1 MRMKDYQ
8 NRIWLFLHYHF
19 NVIARYIAAFFSKP
33 FSTLRLLV
41 SRLITYI
48 QITIMIYVRNN
59 NSCRV
64 DSLLFFLRSLS
75 LTHTH
80 ARTRARVSLEPLRSL
95 DQPSAIR
102 PSKIMDSK
110 EHMSLQAPDRGDYE
124 NTRDSRETRL
134 VGRFF
139 VFRRPNRRRLVDR
152 A

>member
-1 MRMKDYQ
+1 MY
-8 NRIWLFLHYHF
+8 
-19 NVIARYIAAFFSKP
+19 VIIIAAASILFYFF
-33 FSTLRLLV
+33 FVL
-41 SRLITYI
+41 
-48 QITIMIYVRNN
+48 
-59 NSCRV
+59 
-64 DSLLFFLRSLS
+64 SLS
-75 LTHTH
+75 HTHTRTHTH

-134 VGRFF
+134 VGGFF